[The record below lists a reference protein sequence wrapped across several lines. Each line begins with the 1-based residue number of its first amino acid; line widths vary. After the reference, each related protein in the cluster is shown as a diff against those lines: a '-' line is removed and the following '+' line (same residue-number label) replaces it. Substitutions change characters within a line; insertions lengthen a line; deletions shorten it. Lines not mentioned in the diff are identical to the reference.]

1 MNKRIKKK
9 KITLEK
15 KREHKEL
22 TKFVRAI
29 KHLSTRVM
37 VSSVPPSPSFEQ
49 QCRMIEEA
57 YRGTCEK
64 CGYTVSDIV
73 LSQSDH
79 PGVII
84 REAAKTKKTGILE
97 RRYASKSVIS
107 EIMGYNSS
115 VVRGHRLTKEESDLV
130 AIQDPVDTVDIL
142 IEPILTR
149 RALNGFE
156 SAVCVMKKE
165 EENGKERVD
174 QKKIEEIK
182 QLVDKNDPTH
192 DDIWPSEK
200 MFTIGF
206 KIYHNENGM
215 MLWVNFDSEFKA
227 RIIDSNKYY
236 WKFVIAINDYIPF
249 IHEKD
254 GWNLDNIEETETNK
268 NVWHFFESFNIPLSI
283 GSVVK
288 IKCCITDPTSDRR
301 IVIADEWKL
310 GAGDYW
316 DPHPRSRR
324 FYHK

>member
-1 MNKRIKKK
+1 MNERIKKK
-9 KITLEK
+9 KITLKK

-22 TKFVRAI
+22 TRFIRTIKRA
-29 KHLSTRVM
+29 VM
-37 VSSVPPSPSFEQ
+37 HQMMMTSVPATPSFEQ
-49 QCRMIEEA
+49 QCRMIEET
-57 YRGTCEK
+57 YRNVCENA
-64 CGYTVSDIV
+64 GYTVSDII
-73 LSQSDH
+73 LTQSDH
-79 PGVII
+79 PGVILITESSPVPNYVPINIEII
-84 REAAKTKKTGILE
+84 RG
-97 RRYASKSVIS
+97 RRMSQI
-107 EIMGYNSS
+107 
-115 VVRGHRLTKEESDLV
+115 ESDLV
-130 AIQDPVDTVDIL
+130 AIQDPIDTTAYDDLL
-142 IEPILTR
+142 IIQDSNE
-149 RALNGFE
+149 
-156 SAVCVMKKE
+156 
-165 EENGKERVD
+165 
-174 QKKIEEIK
+174 
-182 QLVDKNDPTH
+182 
-192 DDIWPSEK
+192 IWPSEK

-236 WKFVIAINDYIPF
+236 WKFVIAINDCIPF

-254 GWNLDNIEETETNK
+254 GWMLDNIEEAKSNK

-283 GSVVK
+283 GSIVK